1 MDIREK
7 SLNGIYGWEPM
18 KPELDT
24 YVLRT
29 AARAMRLPL
38 KDLSAEEI
46 RLLIGQKVGLRY
58 LLPLAIEI
66 LRKNPLKQAC
76 LYPGDLLGVCRRLEP
91 ADWHENP
98 AELRAFQNILK
109 AAEPK
114 TVTEF
119 ATPCGVLRFRDDKG
133 NILPFQIRQEIWEED
148 ASVYDDVAGKWVPL
162 DSQDQ
167 YTVCIPARDLTVG
180 SEYEMRLHGDYNYT
194 YGDSDEC
201 AVASLVT
208 ADDVT
213 LSLGACDLNEDEKN
227 RQAVPDFVNGER
239 QGWHYPETFDMSKM
253 SGYLLFVL
261 PDWSGYR
268 FRLLDYKVPEIR
280 FRIAWAPHNIEYAEP
295 EDYAAVTNWTIM

>member
-1 MDIREK
+1 MNIREK
-7 SLNGIYGWEPM
+7 SLNEIYGWEPI

-66 LRKNPLKQAC
+66 LRKNPLKQAS
-76 LYPGDLLGVCRRLEP
+76 LFPGDLLEVCRRLES

-98 AELRAFQNILK
+98 AELRAFQDVLK

-119 ATPCGVLRFRDDKG
+119 ATPCGVLRLRDDNG
-133 NILPFQIRQEIWEED
+133 NILSFQIRQEIWEQS

-162 DSQDQ
+162 DAEHQ
-167 YTVCIPARDLTVG
+167 YTVRIAAADLTVG
-180 SEYEMRLHGDYNYT
+180 SEYVLQLHGDYNYA

-208 ADDVT
+208 AKDVT

-227 RQAVPDFVNGER
+227 RQAVPDFVNGEQNGR
-239 QGWHYPETFDMSKM
+239 KYPETFDTSEMR
-253 SGYLLFVL
+253 GYLLFVL

-268 FRLLDYKVPEIR
+268 FRLLDDTVSEIR
-280 FRIAWAPHNIEYAEP
+280 FRLAWVPHNIEYAKP
-295 EDYAAVTNWTIM
+295 DDYAAVTNWTIM

>member
-7 SLNGIYGWEPM
+7 SLNEIYGWEPM

-29 AARAMRLPL
+29 AARAMQLPL

-46 RLLIGQKVGLRY
+46 RLLIGQKVGLQY

-66 LRKNPLKQAC
+66 LRKNPLKQASMF
-76 LYPGDLLGVCRRLEP
+76 PGDLLAVCKRLEP
-91 ADWHENP
+91 DDWNANP
-98 AELRAFQNILK
+98 AELRAFQDVLK

-133 NILPFQIRQEIWEED
+133 NILPFQIRQEIWDED
-148 ASVYDDVAGKWVPL
+148 ESVYDNIAKKWMPL
-162 DSQDQ
+162 NSQDQ
-167 YTVCIPARDLTVG
+167 YTVCISAHELTVG
-180 SEYEMRLHGDYNYT
+180 SEYEMRLNGDYNYT

-227 RQAVPDFVNGER
+227 RQAVPVFVDAER
-239 QGWHYPETFDMSKM
+239 RGWNYPETFDTSKM
-253 SGYLLFVL
+253 CGYLLFAL

-280 FRIAWAPHNIEYAEP
+280 FRLAWVPHNIEYAEP
-295 EDYAAVTNWTIM
+295 DDYAAVTNWTIM

>member
-7 SLNGIYGWEPM
+7 SLNEIYGWEPM

-38 KDLSAEEI
+38 EALSPEEI
-46 RLLIGQKVGLRY
+46 RLLIGQKVGLQY

-66 LRKNPLKQAC
+66 LRKNPLKQAS
-76 LYPGDLLGVCRRLEP
+76 LFPGDLLAVCKRLEP
-91 ADWHENP
+91 DDWNANP
-98 AELRAFQNILK
+98 AELRAFQDVLK

-148 ASVYDDVAGKWVPL
+148 ASVYDNIAGKWVPL

-180 SEYEMRLHGDYNYT
+180 SEYEMRLYGDYNYT

-227 RQAVPDFVNGER
+227 RQAVPDFVDGER

-253 SGYLLFVL
+253 SGYLLFAL

-268 FRLLDYKVPEIR
+268 FRLLDDTVSEIR
-280 FRIAWAPHNIEYAEP
+280 FRLAWVPHNIEYAEP